1 MINRSRQP
9 ERFLATILFID
20 IVGSTDLA
28 ARLGDREWRR
38 VLGAYYDAVRRQ
50 LKQFGGREVDTSGDG
65 FFASFEHPA
74 QAVRAADAIL
84 ADVSRLSLG
93 LRAGIHT
100 GECEMIGRK
109 VGGIAVHIAAR
120 VMAAADSGEVLVSNT
135 VRELVSGSG
144 LEFGDRG
151 THELKGVPG
160 EWHLYALVRQQPDA
174 APADGGSAVPAA
186 EAGASRGRSRRGV
199 LVGALAIAIVG
210 LVGLAAVVA
219 LAGRGGSAAAIPP
232 GPDTVVTL
240 AGDSGAV
247 VEVRQVPAGPVTIAA
262 DTDRLWVGSLDA
274 GVVSS
279 LPTGG
284 SGGAGQQIGRVGLPT
299 GLAVGNGQAW
309 SADAFD
315 QTITL
320 IETATGAVNKTISGV
335 LARQIEFGGG
345 SGWAADDLSDSIH
358 RLDGQSGDSAA
369 TIALDAGAFPRALA
383 VGPDSVWVANAGTST
398 VARIDLKTSAI
409 TAEAIPLRYVPDA
422 IAAGPK
428 DVWIASSASDTLL
441 RLDPATNAVAATTP
455 VCDQPTAV
463 AADGG
468 GVWVACRGT
477 HEVWHLDHAGA
488 VLSTTDVGGEPT
500 DIVVLGG
507 RVFVTVRR

>member
-174 APADGGSAVPAA
+174 APADGGSAVPAT
-186 EAGASRGRSRRGV
+186 EPGASRGRSRRGV
-199 LVGALAIAIVG
+199 LVGGRGHRHRRARRPG
-210 LVGLAAVVA
+210 RRRG
-219 LAGRGGSAAAIPP
+219 AGRSRRVRGRHPARPGHGRDARRRFGGC
-232 GPDTVVTL
+232 
-240 AGDSGAV
+240 
-247 VEVRQVPAGPVTIAA
+247 R
-262 DTDRLWVGSLDA
+262 
-274 GVVSS
+274 
-279 LPTGG
+279 
-284 SGGAGQQIGRVGLPT
+284 GGAPGAGR
-299 GLAVGNGQAW
+299 
-309 SADAFD
+309 
-315 QTITL
+315 
-320 IETATGAVNKTISGV
+320 
-335 LARQIEFGGG
+335 
-345 SGWAADDLSDSIH
+345 
-358 RLDGQSGDSAA
+358 
-369 TIALDAGAFPRALA
+369 AGH
-383 VGPDSVWVANAGTST
+383 D
-398 VARIDLKTSAI
+398 
-409 TAEAIPLRYVPDA
+409 
-422 IAAGPK
+422 
-428 DVWIASSASDTLL
+428 
-441 RLDPATNAVAATTP
+441 
-455 VCDQPTAV
+455 
-463 AADGG
+463 
-468 GVWVACRGT
+468 RG
-477 HEVWHLDHAGA
+477 
-488 VLSTTDVGGEPT
+488 
-500 DIVVLGG
+500 
-507 RVFVTVRR
+507 